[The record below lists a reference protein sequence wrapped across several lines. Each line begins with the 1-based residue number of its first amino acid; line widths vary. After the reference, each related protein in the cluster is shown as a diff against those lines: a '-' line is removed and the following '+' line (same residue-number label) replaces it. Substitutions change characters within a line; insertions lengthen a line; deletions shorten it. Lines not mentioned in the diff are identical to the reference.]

1 VVPALAGAKTR
12 SGIEPI
18 TLTRELYDAFQ
29 SAQIDRWDA
38 IISPN
43 VVTNSPGGR
52 GIEGIGPLKTWAAA
66 FATTLAYQIDLVDEH
81 LALDSHGNGRGFIT
95 FNLHWK
101 HDREFM
107 GLAPTFREGTSV
119 ETLLLTIQA
128 NKIVRVDVADN
139 SLDLA
144 IYLWDRGLPHPHNWT
159 PPAIVAGVNRRNA

>member
-1 VVPALAGAKTR
+1 MVAAALVATTS
-12 SGIEPI
+12 SGTETVTI
-18 TLTRELYDAFQ
+18 TRELYDAFQ

-52 GIEGIGPLKTWAAA
+52 GIEGIGPLKTWATA
-66 FATTLAYQIDLVDEH
+66 FTTSLAYKIDLIDEH
-81 LALDSHGNGRGFIT
+81 LALDSQGNGRGFIT

-101 HDREFM
+101 HDGEFM

-119 ETLLLTIQA
+119 ETMLLTIQA
-128 NKIVRVDVADN
+128 SKIVRVDVADN

-144 IYLWDRGLPHPHNWT
+144 IYLWDRGWPHPHNWT
-159 PPAIVAGVNRRNA
+159 PAAIVAGVNRRRT